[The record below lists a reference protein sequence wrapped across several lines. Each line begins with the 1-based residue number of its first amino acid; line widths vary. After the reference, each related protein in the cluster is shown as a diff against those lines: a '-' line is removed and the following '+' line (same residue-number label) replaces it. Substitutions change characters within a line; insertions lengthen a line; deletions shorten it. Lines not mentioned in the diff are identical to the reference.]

1 MNPLEK
7 IRNISIIAHI
17 DAGKTSTTEGFL
29 FFSGLTHRYGSI
41 DDGTTVM
48 DFLPEERAR
57 GITIAAAAASIPW
70 GNYDYHLIDTPG
82 HIDFTAEVERSLRV
96 IDGAVVIFSAVEGV
110 EAQSE
115 KVWRQADNYNLP
127 KIAFVNKMDRIGAS
141 FERTVAEIN
150 EKFNNCALPM
160 QIPIGAENEFN
171 GMIDVL
177 SNEQIHFSGAK
188 CEELIRTPLTPE
200 LQEERD
206 LAFTTLLEKI
216 ADHSDEVAE
225 LYLAEEEVPMELIKS
240 EIRRLTWSRDIVP
253 IYLGS
258 AKKSMGI
265 QPLADAVGEYLPS
278 PLDCPARKAFVVKT
292 DEETEIEP
300 NPKGDFT
307 GFIFKVN
314 ASKTADLFFLR
325 VYSGVLK
332 TNATVTNSR
341 TGEKVR
347 ARQIFKIYAKS
358 TELVEEAKVG
368 DIVGITGLKDCGIG
382 DTLCDCRQAI
392 AFDRITFPEPVIS
405 MVVEPKSI
413 KDKDRLD
420 EALSMLCREDQTLNQ
435 SISEDTHQRILSGMG
450 ELHLEINMKR
460 LTDEFN
466 LDIRCGEPRVAYR
479 ETLQGATT
487 EIVDFDKVFG
497 ETHLA
502 AGVTVAFRPLPHS
515 GAMFDVKTDMRP
527 GDIVNI
533 PKAMFQ
539 VAERTLTESLHTGG
553 LNGYPMIYVEA
564 ILKGLKYTPDL
575 TTEGAVAGAVQQ
587 AINQAL
593 ANVGTVILE
602 PLMHLEVTIPD
613 ECTGEI
619 TMYLQPR
626 RAVIRDIASVG
637 GAKKIVCEV
646 PLAEMFGFGKALPRL
661 SGGRG
666 SFTMEPSGYQE
677 LPQGANKKGY

>member
-1 MNPLEK
+1 MSSLEK

-29 FFSGLTHRYGSI
+29 YFSGLTHRYGTI
-41 DDGTTVM
+41 DTGTTVM
-48 DFLPEERAR
+48 DFLPQERDR
-57 GITIAAAAASIPW
+57 GITIAAAAATIPW
-70 GNYDYHLIDTPG
+70 GSFYYHLIDTPG

-115 KVWRQADNYNLP
+115 KVWRQADGYELP
-127 KIAFVNKMDRIGAS
+127 KIAFVNKMDRVGAS

-150 EKFNNCALPM
+150 EKFGGCALPM
-160 QIPIGAENEFN
+160 QIPLGVENDFC
-171 GMIDVL
+171 GMIDL
-177 SNEQIHFSGAK
+177 LARQQIHFSGEK
-188 CEELIRTPLTPE
+188 CEELRREPLSPE
-200 LQEERD
+200 QEGAWNSAYTE
-206 LAFTTLLEKI
+206 LLEKV
-216 ADHSDEVAE
+216 ADHSDEIAE
-225 LYLAEEEVPMELIKS
+225 LYLNEEEVPVDLLKS
-240 EIRRLTWSRDIVP
+240 EIRRLTWSRALVP
-253 IYLGS
+253 VFLGS
-258 AKKSMGI
+258 AKKCMGI

-278 PLDCPARKAFVVKT
+278 PLDCPPRKAYDVKT
-292 DEETEIEP
+292 DDEIEVAP
-300 NPKGDFT
+300 SQKGDFT

-332 TNATVTNSR
+332 TNATVTNAR

-347 ARQIFKIYAKS
+347 ARQIFKIYAKN
-358 TELVEEAKVG
+358 TELVDEATVG

-382 DTLCDCRQAI
+382 DTLCEGRRTI
-392 AFDRITFPEPVIS
+392 AFERITFPEPVIS

-450 ELHLEINMKR
+450 ELHLEINLKR
-460 LTDEFN
+460 LTDDFN

-479 ETLQGATT
+479 ETLKAATT
-487 EIVDFDKVFG
+487 ETVEFDRVFG
-497 ETHLA
+497 DTHLV
-502 AGVTVAFRPLPHS
+502 AGLTVDFRPLPR
-515 GAMFDVKTDMRP
+515 GASMFEVRNEVRDV
-527 GDIVNI
+527 VNI
-533 PKAMFQ
+533 PRIMFHT
-539 VAERTLTESLHTGG
+539 AERTLAESIHTGG
-553 LNGYPMIYVEA
+553 LNGYQMIYVEA
-564 ILKGLKYTPDL
+564 VLKNLKYTPEL

-587 AINQAL
+587 AVNQAL

-602 PLMHLEVTIPD
+602 PLMHLEVTVPD

-626 RAVIRDIASVG
+626 RAVIHDIASVG
-637 GAKKIVCEV
+637 GARKIVCEV

-661 SGGRG
+661 TGGRG
-666 SFTMEPSGYQE
+666 TFTMEPSGYQE
-677 LPQGANKKGY
+677 MPEGAQRKGY